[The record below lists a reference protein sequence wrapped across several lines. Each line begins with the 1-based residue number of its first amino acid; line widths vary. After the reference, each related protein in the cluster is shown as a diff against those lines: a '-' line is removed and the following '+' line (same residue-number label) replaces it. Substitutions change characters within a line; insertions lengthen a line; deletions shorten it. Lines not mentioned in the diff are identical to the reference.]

1 MSADEVPRVN
11 TTTEVTLLD
20 NAQVRMRITVP
31 GDEVR
36 REYDAIVKEYCAH
49 ARIPGFRK
57 GKVPADVMVRKLGS
71 SLTDETR
78 AQVIE
83 KAVKDAF
90 EHVEQKPFPY
100 ANPEVEAG
108 DPIEPGRDWSFAVTY
123 DTFPAVEL
131 GPYAG
136 VEVEEPSWQVDD
148 EDIGRE
154 LSAVREQNALFTD
167 KEPPVVARGDIANID
182 YVELEAGSEKPA
194 TRRQAFVFEVGTGY
208 NSYRLDDE
216 IVGMAKGETRDITKV
231 YPAEDENR
239 DLAGRSVS
247 LRVTVNSVKEK
258 KLPELNDELAQDIS
272 EKFKTLDDLKA
283 DIQTKLDAAVKAAL
297 RSAAINTVLAKV
309 IETSK
314 IPLPKSLVEYQL
326 DAMWHDYVRETRIEE
341 GRLVEL
347 LRAQGRDPAAMRTEM
362 TPAAEQRARLQLVIS
377 EISKREQIGVEEA
390 EIEAEI
396 GRLAAARR
404 VEAKDLRENLARNDL
419 LDTLAGNLRLE
430 KLYDHI
436 LSKSVVKTA
445 GEKKVLDILRGA

>member
-1 MSADEVPRVN
+1 VK
-11 TTTEVTLLD
+11 TTREVTLLD
-20 NAQVRMRITVP
+20 NAQVQMRITVP

-36 REYDAIVKEYCAH
+36 VEYDAIVREYCEH

-57 GKVPADVMVRKLGS
+57 GKVPADVMIRKLGP
-71 SLTDETR
+71 SLTDQTR
-78 AQVIE
+78 TQVLE

-90 EHVEQKPFPY
+90 ENAEQKPFPY
-100 ANPEVEAG
+100 ANPEVKAD
-108 DPIEPGRDWSFAVTY
+108 DPVEPGRDLTFEVTY
-123 DTFPAVEL
+123 DTYPKVEL
-131 GPYAG
+131 GSYAG
-136 VEVEEPSWQVDD
+136 LEVEEPAWKVDD

-154 LSAVREQNALFTD
+154 LKSVQEQNALFTD
-167 KEPPVVARGDIANID
+167 KEPAVVARGDIANID

-208 NSYRLDDE
+208 NFYRIDDE
-216 IVGMAKGETRDITKV
+216 LVGMARGETRDITRV
-231 YPAEDENR
+231 YPAEDENK

-272 EKFKTLDDLKA
+272 EKFTTLDDLKA
-283 DIQTKLDAAVKAAL
+283 DIRAKLEAAVKATL

-309 IETSK
+309 VETST

-326 DAMWHDYVRETRIEE
+326 DSMWRDYVRETRLEE
-341 GRLVEL
+341 RRLVAL
-347 LRAQGRDPAAMRTEM
+347 LAEQGRDPAGMRAEM
-362 TPAAEQRARLQLVIS
+362 TPAAEQRAKLQLVIS

-390 EIEAEI
+390 EVEAEI
-396 GRLAAARR
+396 GRLAATRR

-436 LSKSVVKTA
+436 LSKSVVKTT
-445 GEKKVLDILRGA
+445 GPKKVLDILRGA

>member
-1 MSADEVPRVN
+1 VK
-11 TTTEVTLLD
+11 TTREVTLLD
-20 NAQVRMRITVP
+20 NAQVQMRITVP

-36 REYDAIVKEYCAH
+36 VEYDAIVREYCEH

-57 GKVPADVMVRKLGS
+57 GKVPADVMIRKLGP
-71 SLTDETR
+71 SLTDQTR
-78 AQVIE
+78 TQVLE

-90 EHVEQKPFPY
+90 ENAEQKPFPY
-100 ANPEVEAG
+100 ANPEVKAD
-108 DPIEPGRDWSFAVTY
+108 DPVEPGRDLTFEVTY
-123 DTFPAVEL
+123 DTYPKVEL
-131 GPYAG
+131 GSYAG
-136 VEVEEPSWQVDD
+136 LEVEEPAWKVDD

-154 LSAVREQNALFTD
+154 LKSVQEQNALFTD
-167 KEPPVVARGDIANID
+167 KEPAVVARGDIANID

-208 NSYRLDDE
+208 NFYRIDDE
-216 IVGMAKGETRDITKV
+216 LVGMARGETRDITRV
-231 YPAEDENR
+231 YPAEDENK

-272 EKFKTLDDLKA
+272 EKFTTLDDLKA
-283 DIQTKLDAAVKAAL
+283 DIRAKLEAAVKATL

-309 IETSK
+309 VETST

-326 DAMWHDYVRETRIEE
+326 DSMWRDYVRETRLEE
-341 GRLVEL
+341 RRLVAL
-347 LRAQGRDPAAMRTEM
+347 LAEQGRDPAGMRAEM
-362 TPAAEQRARLQLVIS
+362 TPAAEQRAKLQLVIS